1 MIDEKAFSKLSTPVK
16 ELQSE
21 CSTEILNVIMRRIK
35 KIKDE
40 PSQSDLAQY
49 DDDLLEINKIKEE
62 YESKTHKAIESSLIV
77 IANMAYND
85 CDDLYGFARKYRPPL
100 NKNDRLWDMTNEMIT
115 AVLLIYYGLNNDYY
129 VRISDI
135 KNPSIKRNIPLV
147 TAYGQIVDKAQN
159 AIKSNLD
166 FDTVMLDV
174 ERDLIDNSIRI
185 YNEGTNIDAVGGYY
199 KADTGYEAILNQAL
213 VETAQRVYDT
223 VAKDLRCDG
232 IEISAHLAPAPDHA
246 PCQGHQFTNQ
256 NCEYIQSGL
265 DFVDIQGRHYI
276 GFRRQIGTCNC
287 RHVTKPIIIGKSE
300 QTFTD
305 YDLERILKA
314 NERGYNTKD
323 GKHYT
328 FYECTQKLNAFRRQM
343 ERAERGI
350 KLAESAGNM
359 QLKAKYESS
368 YAHYKTLYNT
378 FKKQLDTRLY
388 ANN

>member
-49 DDDLLEINKIKEE
+49 DDDLLEINKIKED

-100 NKNDRLWDMTNEMIT
+100 NKNDHLWDMTNEMIT

-135 KNPSIKRNIPLV
+135 KNPSIKRNIPLA

-166 FDTVMLDV
+166 FD
-174 ERDLIDNSIRI
+174 
-185 YNEGTNIDAVGGYY
+185 
-199 KADTGYEAILNQAL
+199 EAILNQAL

-256 NCEYIQSGL
+256 NWEYIQSGL

-388 ANN
+388 AHN